1 MSSLVIGNGQIGSAL
16 AKVLG
21 APVRD
26 IEPIG
31 SVQADTLHICFPWFN
46 GAAQAIDSYVA
57 EHGAKRVVIHSTFP
71 VGAYI
76 SNPGWLCS
84 PVRGR
89 HPDLEDGIRTFVKH
103 VGGRSLAAMQ
113 PVLAEFE
120 DAGLS
125 FETLVGV
132 DAAAT
137 LALSKLVELAE
148 FGVSVAVEKE
158 TERLFR
164 EYGFDHSAYRE
175 FQRSY
180 NDGYETL
187 GERRFVKPSLVH
199 MPGPDRGHCVSANT
213 PMLPS
218 KFFNV
223 IVGQIDPK
231 HWGHGGWNE
240 DWD

>member
-31 SVQADTLHICFPWFN
+31 DIQADTLHICFPWFR
-46 GAAQAIDSYVA
+46 GAEDVIDAYVS

-71 VGAYI
+71 VGAFLE
-76 SNPGWLCS
+76 NPEWLCS

-125 FETLVGV
+125 FESTVGP

-148 FGVSVAVEKE
+148 FGAVVAVEKE
-158 TERLFR
+158 TYRLFM
-164 EYGFDHSAYRE
+164 EYGFDHEQYRR
-175 FQRSY
+175 FQQTY
-180 NDGYETL
+180 NAGYDEL
-187 GERRFVKPSLVH
+187 GERRFVKPTLVH
-199 MPGPDRGHCVSANT
+199 MSGPDRGHCVAANT

-218 KFFNV
+218 KFFNA

-231 HWGHGGWNE
+231 HWGRGGWNE
-240 DWD
+240 GWD